1 MNDRSQAD
9 GLLDLAAR
17 LVERARG
24 KGADVAEASARSGWE
39 LTAKV
44 RLGAPEL
51 IQEAGHRS
59 VALKVVKDQ
68 RVAITSTSDLSEAGL
83 ARCVDDALELAELS
97 EADPFAG
104 PADPAL
110 LSQGPH
116 PDLELFDASVD
127 GIDAEEA
134 LARAT
139 RVERIALDSDKRIT
153 LSQGATLSRVS
164 GWSAL
169 VLSSGFSGVQ
179 RGSYV
184 SLSVTPVVEDE
195 GGKKRRG
202 SYWTAHR
209 HLGSLESEAQVG
221 QRAAERTLR
230 QLGARKVETCQA
242 PIVFDA
248 DAARSIL
255 GCFVGCANGGAVW
268 RKSSYLNEREQT
280 SVASSLVTIVDDPL
294 IPRGPSS
301 RAFDGEGLAS
311 RRNVLVKEGVLQ
323 TFLLDSYSAR
333 KLNKASTAS
342 ARRSGGGVSASSS
355 NVFLEPGQQTPEQ
368 IIASTERGLY
378 VTEMMGFGFNALT
391 GDFSRGASGF
401 WIENGKLAF
410 PVSEVTISGNL
421 DRMLKDIDVIGS
433 DLELKSSTAAP
444 MFRVSN
450 MTIAGT

>member
-9 GLLDLAAR
+9 GLLELAAR
-17 LVERARG
+17 LVERARS

-59 VALKVVKDQ
+59 VALKVMKAQ
-68 RVAITSTSDLSEAGL
+68 RVAITSTSDCSEEGI

-110 LSQGPH
+110 LARGPH
-116 PDLELFDASVD
+116 ADLELFDASVD
-127 GIDAEEA
+127 GLDAEEA

-139 RVERIALDSDKRIT
+139 RVERIALDSDKRLT

-164 GWSAL
+164 GWSAM

-242 PIVFDA
+242 PIVFEA

-255 GCFVGCANGGAVW
+255 GCFVGCVNGGAVW
-268 RKSSYLNEREQT
+268 RKSSYLNDREHT
-280 SVASSLVTIVDDPL
+280 SVASPLVTIVDDPL
-294 IPRGPSS
+294 IPRGPAS

-311 RRNVLVKEGVLQ
+311 RRNVIVQQGTLE

-333 KLNKASTAS
+333 KLDKASTAS

-355 NVFLEPGQQTPEQ
+355 NVFLEPGAQTPEE
-368 IIASTERGLY
+368 IIASTARGLY
-378 VTEMMGFGFNALT
+378 VTEMMGFGFNAIT
-391 GDFSRGASGF
+391 GDFSRAASGF

-421 DRMLKDIDVIGS
+421 DRMLKDIDAIGS

-444 MFRVSN
+444 TFRVSN

>member
-17 LVERARG
+17 LVERARA

-68 RVAITSTSDLSEAGL
+68 RVAITSTSDLSEAGI

-116 PDLELFDASVD
+116 PDLELFDPAVD

-242 PIVFDA
+242 PIVFEA

-280 SVASSLVTIVDDPL
+280 SVASPLVTIVDDPL

-311 RRNVLVKEGVLQ
+311 RRNVVVQEGVLQ

-355 NVFLEPGQQTPEQ
+355 NVFLEPGGQTPEQ

-444 MFRVSN
+444 TFRVSN